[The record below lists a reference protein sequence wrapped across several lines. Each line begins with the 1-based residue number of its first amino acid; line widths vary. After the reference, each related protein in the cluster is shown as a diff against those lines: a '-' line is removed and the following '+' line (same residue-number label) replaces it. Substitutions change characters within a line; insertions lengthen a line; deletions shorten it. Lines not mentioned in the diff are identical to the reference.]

1 MIYDLVFSV
10 GPVFTRDS
18 AHFRKF
24 LKNFFVCY
32 TFVILCV
39 IYSHHQQEQ
48 PQDDGE
54 KNIESILSILRR
66 KRIMTTLGVKTTN
79 FLRAVTQNK
88 KAMIALKV
96 ALVAFC
102 ALILTLSFA
111 NPAFAAETDINLD
124 PAVHPVL
131 NLINKL
137 VNPLLLIVG
146 AGGVIFCIILGVK
159 YATAEEPQE
168 REKRKQSLKTA
179 IIGYLLIF
187 ILVVILR
194 LSIGPLTKW
203 MAGNSNTAQTST
215 SSTKTK

>member
-1 MIYDLVFSV
+1 
-10 GPVFTRDS
+10 
-18 AHFRKF
+18 
-24 LKNFFVCY
+24 
-32 TFVILCV
+32 
-39 IYSHHQQEQ
+39 
-48 PQDDGE
+48 
-54 KNIESILSILRR
+54 
-66 KRIMTTLGVKTTN
+66 MTTVGLKMTN
-79 FLRAVTQNK
+79 FVRAVSQNK
-88 KAMIALKV
+88 KAMIALKI
-96 ALVAFC
+96 AMVAFLT
-102 ALILTLSFA
+102 LIVTLSFA
-111 NPAFAAETDINLD
+111 SPAMAAETDIDLD

-187 ILVVILR
+187 ILVVILK

-203 MAGNSNTAQTST
+203 MAGNANVPATQTST
-215 SSTKTK
+215 SSTKKK

>member
-1 MIYDLVFSV
+1 
-10 GPVFTRDS
+10 
-18 AHFRKF
+18 
-24 LKNFFVCY
+24 
-32 TFVILCV
+32 
-39 IYSHHQQEQ
+39 
-48 PQDDGE
+48 
-54 KNIESILSILRR
+54 
-66 KRIMTTLGVKTTN
+66 MTTLGVKTTN

-137 VNPLLLIVG
+137 VNPLLAIVG
-146 AGGVIFCIILGVK
+146 AGGVIFCIIMGVK

-168 REKRKQSLKTA
+168 REKRKQALKTA
-179 IIGYLLIF
+179 IIGYILIF
-187 ILVVILR
+187 VLVVILK
-194 LSIGPLTKW
+194 LSIGPLTNW
-203 MAGNSNTAQTST
+203 MVGNAGVEATTASVTPAT
-215 SSTKTK
+215 TK